1 MVGFMSKAARLKKI
15 KEERLKNDEAFR
27 KKEQKRKNASSKV
40 VSKFIRK
47 ESIWFKVIKFIMVL
61 PFLYSGFFYGGVTV
75 ISIFMKFIK
84 MDTYVGVV
92 ILVCLIAMLAAV
104 ILAFKRHYIPSFV
117 FSLASTLV
125 YFFTT
130 KKHFVDYATGKVTED
145 GNINPEYKYMIWF
158 YPILLFLL
166 CSFILLIMTLFKIFK
181 KVRKEKERRDNAPT
195 KSIIDD

>member
-1 MVGFMSKAARLKKI
+1 MSKAARLKKI
-15 KEERLKNDEAFR
+15 KEDRLKNDEAFR
-27 KKEQKRKNASSKV
+27 KKEEQRKNVSSKAAK
-40 VSKFIRK
+40 KFIKK
-47 ESIWFKVIKFIMVL
+47 ESVWFKVIKFIMIL
-61 PFLYSGFFYGGVTV
+61 PFLYSGFFYGGVTI

-84 MDTYVGVV
+84 MDTYVGVI
-92 ILVCLIAMLAAV
+92 ILVSLIAMLAAI
-104 ILAFKRHYIPSFV
+104 ILAFKRHYISSFV

-130 KKHFVDYATGKVTED
+130 KKYFVDYATGKVTEN

-181 KVRKEKERRDNAPT
+181 RIRKEKEKKDNAPT